1 LGCAITLFLMK
12 SALLI
17 ILFCLPA
24 VTFAQSSTGVELR
37 NSGTDYV
44 RICGATAQGQASSYA
59 AVCNVWMT
67 GVVDG
72 LQAYNANSKTP
83 FFDAPD
89 VTVGQVAKL
98 VVKYVND
105 HPASAKMPTPGLV
118 LAALVDAYRTK

>member
-1 LGCAITLFLMK
+1 MRSAFL
-12 SALLI
+12 ALL
-17 ILFCLPA
+17 LCLPA
-24 VTFAQSSTGVELR
+24 LTVAQANTGVELR

-105 HPASAKMPTPGLV
+105 HPASAKLQTPGLV
-118 LAALVDAYRTK
+118 LAALVDAYRAK

>member
-1 LGCAITLFLMK
+1 MK

-98 VVKYVND
+98 VVKYVID